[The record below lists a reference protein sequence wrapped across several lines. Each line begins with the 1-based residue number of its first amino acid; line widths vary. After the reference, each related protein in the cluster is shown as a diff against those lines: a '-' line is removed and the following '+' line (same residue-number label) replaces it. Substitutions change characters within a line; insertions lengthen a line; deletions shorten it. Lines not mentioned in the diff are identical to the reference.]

1 MTNAERDELE
11 SEFFSRYDDV
21 AERFG
26 GASAAERDRLLEV
39 EMDRDEAMEL
49 DSAYDSTFATAQRA
63 ADTLLA
69 SLESGI
75 SDLKRENA
83 LDVGS
88 LVVLTDAP
96 GGAIWRVVDIASGEA
111 LIESE
116 GGRRFWRPVARL
128 TVVSGAFRTLNPA
141 ALL

>member
-1 MTNAERDELE
+1 MACNCE
-11 SEFFSRYDDV
+11 SSKCDHE
-21 AERFG
+21 A
-26 GASAAERDRLLEV
+26 GACHRHVTGRRLMYVGLVCDQCWGYCLPAFRAA
-39 EMDRDEAMEL
+39 
-49 DSAYDSTFATAQRA
+49 QGA

-69 SLESGI
+69 SLESEI

-116 GGRRFWRPVARL
+116 GGRRFWRPVSRL
-128 TVVSGAFRTLNPA
+128 TVVSGTFRTLNPA
-141 ALL
+141 AIQ